1 MRVKKQKRHRRAV
14 RFYAACFGFRE
25 PYKILCDGTFVHHLV
40 VNQITPADTALVNIL
55 GAAVKLFTTRCAV
68 EELKSVLGASYSESL
83 DAARSLLT
91 ARCGHEKRRNTIDCI
106 TEVIGENN
114 PEHFFVATQ
123 DADLRKMLQ
132 QIPGVPVIY
141 ALRNA
146 LFLERPSTLQQQFAK
161 AAEEARSHM
170 TEKEYKELSIMRKRK
185 LSDEGAVD
193 TSNASEE
200 EEGHGLEVQ
209 NMKTSL
215 KRKRNTGDFKDKV
228 QFKRKKAKVG
238 LVNYKFLSII
248 WYYDLG
254 FLGFINPRTC
264 IIDICFTFLCATLI
278 TVWLCYVLCC
288 AEPEST
294 FCQEEEKAYG

>member
-68 EELKSVLGASYSESL
+68 EELKSVLGTSYSESL
-83 DAARSLLT
+83 VAARSLLT

-170 TEKEYKELSIMRKRK
+170 TDKEYKELSVMRKRK
-185 LSDEGAVD
+185 LSDEGDVD
-193 TSNASEE
+193 TSNASGED
-200 EEGHGLEVQ
+200 EGHGLEVQ

-215 KRKRNTGDFKDKV
+215 KRKRNTSDFKDKV
-228 QFKRKKAKVG
+228 QFKRKKAM
-238 LVNYKFLSII
+238 NPNPLSVKKKKKK
-248 WYYDLG
+248 
-254 FLGFINPRTC
+254 PT
-264 IIDICFTFLCATLI
+264 
-278 TVWLCYVLCC
+278 
-288 AEPEST
+288 AES
-294 FCQEEEKAYG
+294 EKETKKSNDGTAKRKRKRSRKGKGKSIGGEGSG

>member
-1 MRVKKQKRHRRAV
+1 MPKASAIFFFLADVAVRYRLLPKTSPTNKMKVKKQKRHRKAV
-14 RFYAACFGFRE
+14 RFYAACFGFRA

-40 VNQITPADTALVNIL
+40 ANQITPADTALVNVL
-55 GAAVKLFTTRCAV
+55 GASVKLFTTRCAV
-68 EELKSVLGASYSESL
+68 EELKSPELKRVLGASYSESL

-91 ARCGHEKRRNTIDCI
+91 ARCDHEKRRSTIDCI

-123 DADLRKMLQ
+123 DADLRKKLQ

-146 LFLERPSTLQQQFAK
+146 LFLERPSTSQQQFAN

-170 TEKEYKELSIMRKRK
+170 TGREYKELNIMKKRK
-185 LSDEGAVD
+185 LSDGGAVD

-209 NMKTSL
+209 NINTSVN
-215 KRKRNTGDFKDKV
+215 RKRNRSDLKDKV
-228 QFKRKKAKVG
+228 QFKRKIAKNPNPLSVKKKKKKPTAESEK
-238 LVNYKFLSII
+238 VNIFFK
-248 WYYDLG
+248 
-254 FLGFINPRTC
+254 
-264 IIDICFTFLCATLI
+264 
-278 TVWLCYVLCC
+278 
-288 AEPEST
+288 
-294 FCQEEEKAYG
+294 

>member
-170 TEKEYKELSIMRKRK
+170 TDKEYKELSVMRKRK
-185 LSDEGAVD
+185 LSDEGDVD
-193 TSNASEE
+193 TSNASGED
-200 EEGHGLEVQ
+200 EGHGLEVQ

-215 KRKRNTGDFKDKV
+215 KRKRNTSDFKDKV
-228 QFKRKKAKVG
+228 QFKRKKAK
-238 LVNYKFLSII
+238 NPNPLSVKKKKK
-248 WYYDLG
+248 
-254 FLGFINPRTC
+254 PT
-264 IIDICFTFLCATLI
+264 
-278 TVWLCYVLCC
+278 
-288 AEPEST
+288 AES
-294 FCQEEEKAYG
+294 EKETKKSNDGTAKRKRKRSRKGKGKSIGGEGSG